1 MPEQPGASLLE
12 VSNLTKTYGAMRAVD
27 DLSFTVKAG
36 EVLGIGGP
44 NGAGKTT
51 LFDLLSGVTAPSAGR
66 VVFDGIEITHL
77 GAARICHLGLSRT
90 FQLNAVFSSMS
101 VRDNLRTCA
110 YFGKQNRFLPGL
122 GYDRASSEK
131 ADEVMELTS
140 LTAFAGVTAEELPV
154 LQLKLL
160 MIGCAIVCYPKLVL
174 LDEPVGGLN
183 PAEIETCA
191 SVFRQLRYFHGVTIV
206 VIEHVMSFMTAF
218 ADRVMILHHGA
229 KLHEG
234 PSDSLADNPEV
245 VDVFLGVS
253 GAEDSRR
260 GQSESGKESRGSHAG
275 T

>member
-1 MPEQPGASLLE
+1 MTDTPRTLLE
-12 VSNLTKTYGAMRAVD
+12 VSDLTKAYGAIKAVD
-27 DLSFTVKAG
+27 NLSFNVNAG

-51 LFDLLSGVTAPSAGR
+51 LFDLLSGVTVPTEGR
-66 VVFDGIEITHL
+66 ILFDGTDITEMS
-77 GAARICHLGLSRT
+77 APRICRLGLSRT
-90 FQLNAVFSSMS
+90 FQLNAVFSSMT
-101 VRDNLRTCA
+101 VADNLKTCA
-110 YFGKQNRFLPGL
+110 YFGREDRLLPGL
-122 GYDRASSEK
+122 GYDKASSEK
-131 ADEVMELTS
+131 ADEIMELTS
-140 LTAFAGVTAEELPV
+140 LTEYANTVAGSLPV

-160 MIGCAIVCYPKLVL
+160 MIGCAIVSYPKLLL

-191 SVFRQLRYFHGVTIV
+191 SVFRQLRDFHGTTIV

-218 ADRVMILHHGA
+218 ADRAMILHHGA

-253 GAEDSRR
+253 GAEDSRS
-260 GQSESGKESRGSHAG
+260 GSEGKEAG
-275 T
+275 NVTS

>member
-1 MPEQPGASLLE
+1 MKPPPTALLV
-12 VSNLTKTYGAMRAVD
+12 VSDLTKAYGAMKAVN
-27 DLSFTVKAG
+27 DLSFSVSAG

-51 LFDLLSGVTAPSAGR
+51 LFDLLSGVTDPTEGTI
-66 VVFDGIEITHL
+66 VFDGIDITQL
-77 GAARICHLGLSRT
+77 SAPKICHLGLSRT
-90 FQLNAVFSSMS
+90 FQLNAVFNSMT
-101 VRDNLRTCA
+101 VADNLKTCA
-110 YFGKQNRFLPGL
+110 YFGRENRLIPGL
-122 GYDRASSEK
+122 GYDRQSSER
-131 ADEVMELTS
+131 ASEVMELTS
-140 LTAFAGVTAEELPV
+140 LTEFSQTVAGNLPV

-160 MIGCAIVCYPKLVL
+160 MIGCAIVSYPKLLL

-191 SVFRQLRYFHGVTIV
+191 SVFRQLREFHGTTIV

-234 PSDSLADNPEV
+234 PANSLADNPEV

-253 GAEDSRR
+253 GAADSR
-260 GQSESGKESRGSHAG
+260 AG
-275 T
+275 AA